1 MKFLAMAEARSVKVV
16 EVCSVAPSEAAA
28 TTNCSTP
35 TSLSLTFFDLLWL
48 RSPPVERVFFYELPN
63 TTISF
68 FDTILPNLKLSLS
81 LTLQH
86 FLPLA
91 GTITWPLESPH
102 PIINYVP
109 GNAVSFTIAEST
121 TDFNMLCS
129 NTCQASLLHHLIP
142 HLPTSDE
149 QASVMALQ
157 VTLFPGS
164 GFSIGI
170 ATHHAATDGKA
181 TTLFLKAWA
190 YVCSNNF
197 TESSFSSLPKHLTP
211 FYDRSMIN
219 DTEGIGERCLKNW
232 LNIGG
237 PNNRSMKV
245 WDLGGV
251 NAMSAESVRGSFE
264 LTSSNIGQLK
274 QHAKSKL
281 GENAHVSTYL
291 VACAYMLQCLVKA
304 EQPKTDGVAF
314 LFSVDCR
321 TRMETPI
328 SSTYFGNCIMG
339 HKVMDGT
346 RKLLGDDGFIN
357 GVEGMNE
364 ALKKLE
370 DGVFSEAVNMS
381 TIMKIARD
389 NRILTTAG
397 SPRFEVYSIDFGW
410 GRPMKVDM
418 TSIGKTGAFCV
429 SESRN
434 ENGGIEISLVLKKQ
448 EMETFVAHFNQGLQ
462 SL

>member
-1 MKFLAMAEARSVKVV
+1 MKFLAMEEARSVKVV
-16 EVCSVAPSEAAA
+16 EVCSVAPSEAAAA

-48 RSPPVERVFFYELPN
+48 RSPPVERVFFYQLPN

-109 GNAVSFTIAEST
+109 GNAVSFIIAEST

-129 NTCQASLLHHLIP
+129 NTCQASLLHPLIP

-170 ATHHAATDGKA
+170 TTHHAATDGKA

-211 FYDRSMIN
+211 FYDRSMIK
-219 DTEGIGERCLKNW
+219 DTKGIGAMYLQSW

-264 LTSSNIGQLK
+264 LTSSNIRQLK

-281 GENAHVSTYL
+281 DENAHVSTYS
-291 VACAYMLQCLVKA
+291 VACAYVLQCLVKA
-304 EQPKTDGVAF
+304 EQPKTDGDSYGDTHF
-314 LFSVDCR
+314 LHVFWKL
-321 TRMETPI
+321 
-328 SSTYFGNCIMG
+328 
-339 HKVMDGT
+339 HLKVMEET
-346 RKLLGDDGFIN
+346 KKLLGDDGFIN

-370 DGVFSEAVNMS
+370 DGVFSEAVTLS
-381 TIMKIARD
+381 TMMKIARD

-410 GRPMKVDM
+410 GKPMKVDM
-418 TSIGKTGAFCV
+418 TSIGKSGAFCI

-434 ENGGIEISLVLKKQ
+434 ENGGVEISLVLNKQ
-448 EMETFVAHFNQGLQ
+448 QMETFVAHFNQGLQ

>member
-1 MKFLAMAEARSVKVV
+1 MGLGCGDPIGWPMGGGLRNER
-16 EVCSVAPSEAAA
+16 EV
-28 TTNCSTP
+28 
-35 TSLSLTFFDLLWL
+35 LL
-48 RSPPVERVFFYELPN
+48 N
-63 TTISF
+63 TT
-68 FDTILPNLKLSLS
+68 
-81 LTLQH
+81 
-86 FLPLA
+86 
-91 GTITWPLESPH
+91 
-102 PIINYVP
+102 
-109 GNAVSFTIAEST
+109 
-121 TDFNMLCS
+121 
-129 NTCQASLLHHLIP
+129 
-142 HLPTSDE
+142 
-149 QASVMALQ
+149 
-157 VTLFPGS
+157 
-164 GFSIGI
+164 
-170 ATHHAATDGKA
+170 
-181 TTLFLKAWA
+181 
-190 YVCSNNF
+190 
-197 TESSFSSLPKHLTP
+197 
-211 FYDRSMIN
+211 SMIN

-370 DGVFSEAVNMS
+370 DGVFSEAVVS
-381 TIMKIARD
+381 DHKKIFWD
-389 NRILTTAG
+389 
-397 SPRFEVYSIDFGW
+397 V
-410 GRPMKVDM
+410 
-418 TSIGKTGAFCV
+418 CV
-429 SESRN
+429 KAPDGTDDATYFPLLPFLHIQFFPS
-434 ENGGIEISLVLKKQ
+434 GMGTLCQ
-448 EMETFVAHFNQGLQ
+448 
-462 SL
+462 

>member
-1 MKFLAMAEARSVKVV
+1 MAEVTGVKVV
-16 EVCSVAPSEAAA
+16 EVCSVAPSE

-35 TSLSLTFFDLLWL
+35 TSLSLTFFDVLWL
-48 RSPPVERVFFYELPN
+48 RSPPVERVFFYQLPN
-63 TTISF
+63 TTTISF
-68 FDTILPNLKLSLS
+68 SHTILPNLKHSLS

-91 GTITWPLESPH
+91 GTITWPQESPH

-109 GNAVSFTIAEST
+109 GNAVSFTVAEST
-121 TDFNMLCS
+121 VDFNMLCS
-129 NTCQASLLHHLIP
+129 DTCQASLRHPLIP

-170 ATHHAATDGKA
+170 TTHHAAMDGKA
-181 TTLFLKAWA
+181 STLFLKAWA
-190 YVCSNNF
+190 YVCSNIL
-197 TESSFSSLPKHLTP
+197 TESSFSSLPKHLAP
-211 FYDRSMIN
+211 FYDRSMIK
-219 DTEGIGERCLKNW
+219 DTTGMGAMYLKSW
-232 LNIGG
+232 LNMGG

-264 LTSSNIGQLK
+264 LTSSNIRQLK

-281 GENAHVSTYL
+281 NEDAHVTTFS
-291 VACAYMLQCLVKA
+291 VACAYALQCLVKA
-304 EQPKTDGVAF
+304 EEPKTEGVAF

-321 TRMETPI
+321 SRLETPLP
-328 SSTYFGNCIMG
+328 STYFGNCIIG
-339 HKVMDGT
+339 HKVMGGT
-346 RKLLGDDGFIN
+346 KKLLGDEGFVN

-370 DGVFSEAVNMS
+370 DGVFGEAVNLS
-381 TIMKIARD
+381 TMMKIARD
-389 NRILTTAG
+389 NRIFTTAG

-410 GRPMKVDM
+410 GRPLKVDM

-429 SESRN
+429 SESRD
-434 ENGGIEISLVLKKQ
+434 ENGGVEISLVLNKQ
-448 EMETFVAHFNQGLQ
+448 EMEAFGSHFNQGLQ